1 MSGLKFIQKMKD
13 LFGLS
18 PEDTESSKK
27 KSIKELLKKLKL
39 RHILL
44 KQELKEETDLIKRE
58 TLHDSIKIVKKQLK
72 KGKEIIDD

>member
-1 MSGLKFIQKMKD
+1 MTGLKFIQKMKE

-18 PEDTESSKK
+18 PEDTESTKK
-27 KSIKELLKKLKL
+27 KAIKELIKKLKL

-44 KQELKEETDLIKRE
+44 KQELKNETDLIKRE
-58 TLHDSIKIVKKQLK
+58 AMHDSIKILKKQIK